1 MEREDRSGLACS
13 LGREAR
19 KDRLEF
25 ARAWI
30 DQTARGSGQAVL
42 KKVQNEANGNRPQI
56 ACHQIVNVGRIRSN
70 LCKTNPIPEE
80 ARRTSRVSRVR
91 KRAWPLGKVVS
102 SQ

>member
-30 DQTARGSGQAVL
+30 DQTARGSGQAIL
-42 KKVQNEANGNRPQI
+42 KKVQNEGQRPK
-56 ACHQIVNVGRIRSN
+56 ALDLSLTLLRSSRPGFGFG
-70 LCKTNPIPEE
+70 LRLGLFFLKCRGKLILQKIPEVI
-80 ARRTSRVSRVR
+80 T
-91 KRAWPLGKVVS
+91 G
-102 SQ
+102 